1 MGGHRVLLKAVTVF
15 MMALAFGFFCGT
27 TSRAYGIQYDF
38 QPVSEIPEGKAAD
51 DYIALSF
58 ESVKYEIQ
66 KGDTL
71 WGISEAFLGSGT
83 ERFLKQTAV

>member
-38 QPVSEIPEGKAAD
+38 QPVSEIRK
-51 DYIALSF
+51 
-58 ESVKYEIQ
+58 
-66 KGDTL
+66 
-71 WGISEAFLGSGT
+71 
-83 ERFLKQTAV
+83 ERRRMIILRFRLKV